1 MSETREQLLDRIGQL
16 EKALE
21 TQTQRNSHRELD
33 ALVFSLMKRPTANA
47 EEAARALAKYD
58 RTICEGPVFVLAA
71 EFGAEVLLTKKDVF
85 FAHFLVKN
93 MLDDLFGQG
102 RHVLYTCS
110 GSVLYCIVN
119 AGPSAL
125 PSEEETDQAGSLI
138 VQTLEEQAGFTCVLY
153 LSEPRKSITQLHTA
167 YEEVE
172 ALRQYRRFVQ
182 TTVTVMH
189 FHAFLRGRHQEQLP
203 QLRELRQSLQLRK
216 YDQALR
222 QAGDVLDQLQTGDIL
237 GVDTYESQL
246 YHILNPVLDRLSEAM
261 QEGEVDPD
269 KGLALCR
276 ALRQADSMEQLRAAV
291 LEALESLEREHTELE
306 QNAPSWMNALMEQL
320 NNGFRNPQ
328 LSVNYLADQIGI
340 TPVHLSR
347 VFRRIQGVG
356 LMDYIHQLRV
366 DAAKQ
371 LIMQGCSVKHAM
383 SLVGYS
389 NPLTM
394 SRAFKKLDGSTPG
407 QYAPTGKLSS

>member
-1 MSETREQLLDRIGQL
+1 
-16 EKALE
+16 
-21 TQTQRNSHRELD
+21 
-33 ALVFSLMKRPTANA
+33 
-47 EEAARALAKYD
+47 
-58 RTICEGPVFVLAA
+58 
-71 EFGAEVLLTKKDVF
+71 
-85 FAHFLVKN
+85 
-93 MLDDLFGQG
+93 MLQ
-102 RHVLYTCS
+102 S
-110 GSVLYCIVN
+110 G
-119 AGPSAL
+119 
-125 PSEEETDQAGSLI
+125 D
-138 VQTLEEQAGFTCVLY
+138 F
-153 LSEPRKSITQLHTA
+153 
-167 YEEVE
+167 
-172 ALRQYRRFVQ
+172 
-182 TTVTVMH
+182 
-189 FHAFLRGRHQEQLP
+189 
-203 QLRELRQSLQLRK
+203 
-216 YDQALR
+216 
-222 QAGDVLDQLQTGDIL
+222 L

-246 YHILNPVLDRLSEAM
+246 YHILNPILDRLSEAM
-261 QEGEVDPD
+261 QEGEVEPD
-269 KGLALCR
+269 TGLALCR
-276 ALRQADSMEQLRAAV
+276 ALRQADSMDQLRAAV

-306 QNAPSWMNALMEQL
+306 QSAPSWMNALMEQL
-320 NNGFRNPQ
+320 ANGFRNPQ